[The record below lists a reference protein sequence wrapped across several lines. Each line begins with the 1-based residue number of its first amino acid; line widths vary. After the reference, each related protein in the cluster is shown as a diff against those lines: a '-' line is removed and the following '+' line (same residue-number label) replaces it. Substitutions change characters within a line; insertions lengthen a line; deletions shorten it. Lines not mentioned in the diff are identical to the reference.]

1 MLEFK
6 NYHPVVSFVYFAAVI
21 GFSMFFLHPFCIL
34 ISLTL
39 SLVLLGVLKGAE
51 EILKSLVWIFAVM
64 VVGAVSNSLFNHQG
78 VTVIAYLPSGN
89 PLTLESIIY
98 GMAAGCMIGYI
109 VCWFS
114 CLNVI
119 FTSEKVMYLFGR
131 ILPTF
136 ALIFSMTLRLTERFK
151 RQLGDVSA
159 VQKGIGPKTS
169 ESSKIRK
176 LKSAMTV
183 FSVVI
188 SGMME
193 DSLETANSM
202 RARGYGL
209 KGRTAFSIFKFE
221 KRDGIMLLIIA
232 ALSIFVWVGAI
243 IGTFEFECF
252 PAVRIEKLTF
262 DRLWVYGAYILLFA
276 IPIFAGLRS
285 ELKWKFLK

>member
-1 MLEFK
+1 MLLQ
-6 NYHPVVSFVYFAAVI
+6 V
-21 GFSMFFLHPFCIL
+21 
-34 ISLTL
+34 
-39 SLVLLGVLKGAE
+39 
-51 EILKSLVWIFAVM
+51 
-64 VVGAVSNSLFNHQG
+64 
-78 VTVIAYLPSGN
+78 
-89 PLTLESIIY
+89 
-98 GMAAGCMIGYI
+98 
-109 VCWFS
+109 
-114 CLNVI
+114 
-119 FTSEKVMYLFGR
+119 
-131 ILPTF
+131 
-136 ALIFSMTLRLTERFK
+136 
-151 RQLGDVSA
+151 
-159 VQKGIGPKTS
+159 
-169 ESSKIRK
+169 SKIRK

>member
-6 NYHPVVSFVYFAAVI
+6 NYHPVVNFVYFAAVI
-21 GFSMFFLHPFCIL
+21 GFSMFLLHPFCIV
-34 ISLTL
+34 ISLAL
-39 SLVLLGVLKGAE
+39 GLALLGVLKGAGG
-51 EILKSLVWIFAVM
+51 ILKSLVWIFAVM
-64 VVGAVSNSLFNHQG
+64 VFGAVSNGLFNHQG
-78 VTVIAYLPSGN
+78 ITIIVYLPGGN

-98 GMAAGCMIGYI
+98 GMASGCMIGCI

-159 VQKGIGPKTS
+159 VQKGIGTKTS

-183 FSVVI
+183 FSVAM

-221 KRDGIMLLIIA
+221 KRDAIMLLIIA
-232 ALSIFVWVGAI
+232 ALSIFIWVGAI
-243 IGTFEFECF
+243 VGTFEFECF
-252 PAVRIEKLTF
+252 PTVRIEKLTF

-285 ELKWKFLK
+285 ELKWKLLK